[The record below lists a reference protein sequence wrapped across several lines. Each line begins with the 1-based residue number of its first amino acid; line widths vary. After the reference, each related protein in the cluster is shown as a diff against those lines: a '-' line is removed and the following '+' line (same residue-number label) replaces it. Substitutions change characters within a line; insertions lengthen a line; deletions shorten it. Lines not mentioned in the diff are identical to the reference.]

1 MNAQH
6 LLCTTTQTIVNNH
19 FLNGN
24 VDHKIDI
31 LEGRFKKTEFPVYG
45 IYLSMLVNVR
55 VSYSFIVFL
64 QRL

>member
-6 LLCTTTQTIVNNH
+6 SLGTTTQTIVNNH

-31 LEGRFKKTEFPVYG
+31 LEGRFKKSRIWNLPIDVG
-45 IYLSMLVNVR
+45 
-55 VSYSFIVFL
+55 
-64 QRL
+64 QC

>member
-6 LLCTTTQTIVNNH
+6 SLGTTTQTIVNNH

-31 LEGRFKKTEFPVYG
+31 LEGRFKNPVYG